1 MTLVPVRSKAKDP
14 GHSPKSRGLCVGKP
28 RLGGPEPRPSP
39 VTPRNALG
47 EGAAREGTVELNPRR
62 FGNAKAQLVDTGDA
76 SCPVLPPA
84 TLDVSVAARNQSSA
98 MKLALEITPIIPI
111 HRDEIPT
118 DPAWAAELKL
128 DGFRGI
134 ADTIRGKLLSKNLN
148 PLKRLRHIL
157 DSLPLDCV
165 FDGEICVLDRDGS
178 PSSMTC
184 YSGGLIRSMFST
196 CYSMGGR
203 YSVHA
208 TERASGDYWIKLS
221 SVTDRSSRNCSLVTA
236 SHYSRRCA
244 RWIWRASSASGRPIF
259 AADAMVQGAQQGIHQ
274 YFPAEGNVNG

>member
-1 MTLVPVRSKAKDP
+1 VPVRSKAKDP

-62 FGNAKAQLVDTGDA
+62 FRNAKAQPVDTGDA

-98 MKLALEITPIIPI
+98 MKLAPKITPIIPI

-128 DGFRGI
+128 AGFRGI
-134 ADTIRGKLLSKNLN
+134 ADTIRGKLVSKNLN

-157 DSLPLDCV
+157 HSLPLDCV
-165 FDGEICVLDRDGS
+165 FDGEICVLDRDCKPQFNDLLFGRADPVHVSDLLFCGGKIFRPCHCKRLGDEYS
-178 PSSMTC
+178 PQTQWFKVLNKA
-184 YSGGLIRSMFST
+184 YSQKENR
-196 CYSMGGR
+196 
-203 YSVHA
+203 H
-208 TERASGDYWIKLS
+208 E
-221 SVTDRSSRNCSLVTA
+221 
-236 SHYSRRCA
+236 
-244 RWIWRASSASGRPIF
+244 
-259 AADAMVQGAQQGIHQ
+259 
-274 YFPAEGNVNG
+274 YFPAEGNVND

>member
-1 MTLVPVRSKAKDP
+1 MASLGWV
-14 GHSPKSRGLCVGKP
+14 GLN
-28 RLGGPEPRPSP
+28 RDRPQ

-62 FGNAKAQLVDTGDA
+62 FRNAKAQPVDTGDA

-98 MKLALEITPIIPI
+98 MKLAPKITPIIPI
-111 HRDEIPT
+111 RRDEIPT
-118 DPAWAAELKL
+118 DPARAAELKL

-148 PLKRLRHIL
+148 PLKRLRHIP

-165 FDGEICVLDRDGS
+165 FDGELCVLDQDGK
-178 PSSMTC
+178 PQFNDLLFGRGDPV
-184 YSGGLIRSMFST
+184 YVFST

-208 TERASGDYWIKLS
+208 TERTSGDYWIKLS

-244 RWIWRASSASGRPIF
+244 RWIWRASASGSKTNVRRRHNGSRCSTRHIHKKRTDTSIF
-259 AADAMVQGAQQGIHQ
+259 QRRAM
-274 YFPAEGNVNG
+274 